1 MSHSQILRDEK
12 LKWEWNEAEYL
23 LWDYTNMQVLG
34 AGTNV
39 LLFQRPVFPQ
49 IGTQAMSEMIL
60 QTLPISFK
68 KLCIYLNMYFAC
80 QNLDHGNFYLEWCY
94 IF

>member
-12 LKWEWNEAEYL
+12 LKREWNEAEYL

-49 IGTQAMSEMIL
+49 IGT
-60 QTLPISFK
+60 TG
-68 KLCIYLNMYFAC
+68 Y
-80 QNLDHGNFYLEWCY
+80 EWDDTSDTAH
-94 IF
+94 